1 MMYLLLTSLPLMT
14 CTFFTVYIALELR
27 NKELRELPALL
38 NYMIAATVLYAGHFA
53 FFNHA
58 SFISVTDTLYLT
70 ANLAVYPLYLIYILR
85 LTGRNR
91 PYHDLLL
98 LPTAIGT
105 IACGITYSLMST
117 EETNQ
122 FVDIYLYHNHT
133 EGLAGLALTQAWI
146 HIICR
151 LVFAIEVIMTV
162 IIGFRLIRRYDY
174 QVDQFYADT
183 DDKSMHSIRT
193 ILLIVLIASVM
204 SLVAS
209 IIGRYRFMDSQWFL
223 AFPSL
228 GFTIL
233 LYTIAY
239 VGLHRHFSYRDML
252 TEQAVIDDEMLE
264 NKRMPAQ
271 ESLTERIDQLMKDK
285 QVFLQPNF
293 KLENLAQQLQTNRT
307 YVYQA
312 INQQMGITFNELIN
326 RQRVIYAKE
335 LMEKHPELSMND
347 VAIRSGFASL
357 SSFYRNLKKYR

>member
-98 LPTAIGT
+98 LPTAIGA

-122 FVDIYLYHNHT
+122 FVYIYLYHNHT

-162 IIGFRLIRRYDY
+162 VIGFHLIRRYDY

-204 SLVAS
+204 SLIAS

-233 LYTIAY
+233 LYSIAY
-239 VGLHRHFSYRDML
+239 VGLHRHFSYRDLL

-312 INQQMGITFNELIN
+312 INQQMGMTFNELIN

>member
-1 MMYLLLTSLPLMT
+1 
-14 CTFFTVYIALELR
+14 
-27 NKELRELPALL
+27 
-38 NYMIAATVLYAGHFA
+38 
-53 FFNHA
+53 
-58 SFISVTDTLYLT
+58 
-70 ANLAVYPLYLIYILR
+70 
-85 LTGRNR
+85 
-91 PYHDLLL
+91 
-98 LPTAIGT
+98 
-105 IACGITYSLMST
+105 
-117 EETNQ
+117 
-122 FVDIYLYHNHT
+122 
-133 EGLAGLALTQAWI
+133 
-146 HIICR
+146 
-151 LVFAIEVIMTV
+151 
-162 IIGFRLIRRYDY
+162 
-174 QVDQFYADT
+174 
-183 DDKSMHSIRT
+183 MHSIRT

-204 SLVAS
+204 SLIAS

-312 INQQMGITFNELIN
+312 INQQMGMTFNELIN